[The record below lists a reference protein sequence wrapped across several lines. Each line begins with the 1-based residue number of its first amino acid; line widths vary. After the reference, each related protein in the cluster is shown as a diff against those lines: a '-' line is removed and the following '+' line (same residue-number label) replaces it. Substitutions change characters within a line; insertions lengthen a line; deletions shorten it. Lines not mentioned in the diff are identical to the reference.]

1 MGKKVDIIYKLQY
14 IVADNSV
21 KIEFF
26 NTDNN
31 ASSDIFYQL
40 CTKWHLLSDSI
51 IVWRCSIILRGGI
64 INVPGISG
72 DNVFD

>member
-31 ASSDIFYQL
+31 ASSDICYKL
-40 CTKWHLLSDSI
+40 CTK
-51 IVWRCSIILRGGI
+51 
-64 INVPGISG
+64 
-72 DNVFD
+72 

>member
-31 ASSDIFYQL
+31 ASSDICYR
-40 CTKWHLLSDSI
+40 
-51 IVWRCSIILRGGI
+51 IVSLFGVVALFCGVVSSMCLA
-64 INVPGISG
+64 
-72 DNVFD
+72 

>member
-1 MGKKVDIIYKLQY
+1 MGKKVDIICKLQY

-31 ASSDIFYQL
+31 AYSDICYQL
-40 CTKWHLLSDSI
+40 CTK
-51 IVWRCSIILRGGI
+51 
-64 INVPGISG
+64 
-72 DNVFD
+72 

>member
-31 ASSDIFYQL
+31 ASSDIYDQL
-40 CTKWHLLSDSI
+40 CTK
-51 IVWRCSIILRGGI
+51 
-64 INVPGISG
+64 
-72 DNVFD
+72 

>member
-31 ASSDIFYQL
+31 VSLDIFYQL
-40 CTKWHLLSDSI
+40 CTK
-51 IVWRCSIILRGGI
+51 
-64 INVPGISG
+64 
-72 DNVFD
+72 

>member
-40 CTKWHLLSDSI
+40 CTK
-51 IVWRCSIILRGGI
+51 
-64 INVPGISG
+64 
-72 DNVFD
+72 

>member
-26 NTDNN
+26 NTDNTDNN
-31 ASSDIFYQL
+31 ASSDICYQL
-40 CTKWHLLSDSI
+40 CTK
-51 IVWRCSIILRGGI
+51 
-64 INVPGISG
+64 
-72 DNVFD
+72 